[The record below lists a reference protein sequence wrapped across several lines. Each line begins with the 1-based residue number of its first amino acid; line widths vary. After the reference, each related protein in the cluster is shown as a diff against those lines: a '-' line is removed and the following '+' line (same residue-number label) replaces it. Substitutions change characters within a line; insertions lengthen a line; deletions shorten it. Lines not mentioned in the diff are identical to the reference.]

1 MASISPLARTSQ
13 QVIPNQQIPS
23 KVFLSEDGFDQ
34 PCDIITLVVND
45 CELKAHRKVLSEA
58 SPFFEKLLD
67 SDMKE
72 SNEGVVRLKMFTES
86 VMRKT
91 LGFIYTGNVQ
101 ILNEDDARD
110 VIVIADYLFLLTL
123 KTLAAQALQQKLNAS
138 NCISIFRFAYEY
150 RCEEL
155 VFKAKNFLLANFT
168 ELFAANRE
176 DFLEMSSEELIMLI
190 SSDELPVK
198 VEKDVFGIILAWI
211 NHDRNMRKNCFT
223 ELFRHVRLVCI
234 SRDSLCNDIV
244 TNDLV
249 TDNEC
254 CLELVK
260 EAIELI
266 DSTKVFESVLCKPRK
281 SLEASAIV
289 ADIGYQLMLYFPRE
303 DRWYEKRQKRRLLSG
318 DINGVLFC
326 HDKIYYTSR
335 KKARES
341 YTFGTS
347 ERKPYSFGES
357 SSLHINCY
365 IPLSETWKSLP
376 SLNDGLLKE
385 ILVYKDEMYAVRSPC
400 LSPCA
405 RACRYNF
412 RMRSGIVVIKYNTE
426 SNSWEDISSPEFLV
440 NREHYCIVTHD
451 NFIYFIGGTEW
462 SRNTPGGERLL
473 RDVDRYDLRRN
484 QWDKLAE
491 IQVAREGSGHGAAA
505 NGKIFIAGKVHYR
518 MEPDDRLCEMYN
530 ETTNEWQF
538 IKSFNIEPEKFG
550 GLVVVDEKLY
560 ALGEIRSWYSDRR
573 GERSGRLKVECYNA
587 DSDEWKL
594 KTEVAVLLRRFQ
606 FASYGTTTL
615 FQGFLSPYSFDC
627 SSCSVGPASQDT
639 QHQGRDERKCSVM

>member
-1 MASISPLARTSQ
+1 MASISPLARISQ
-13 QVIPNQQIPS
+13 QVLPNQQIPG
-23 KVFLSEDGFDQ
+23 KVFLSEDGLDQ
-34 PCDIITLVVND
+34 PCIITLVVND
-45 CELKAHRKVLSEA
+45 GELKAHRKVLSEA
-58 SPFFEKLLD
+58 SSFFEKLLN

-72 SNEGVVRLKMFTES
+72 SNEGVVRMEMFTES

-110 VIVIADYLFLLTL
+110 VVVIADFLFLLTL

-138 NCISIFRFAYEY
+138 NSISIFRFAYKY

-155 VFKAKNFLLANFT
+155 VSKAKKFLPANFT

-176 DFLEMSSEELIMLI
+176 DVLEMSSEELIMLI
-190 SSDELPVK
+190 SCDELPVK
-198 VEKDVFGIILAWI
+198 IEKDVFDIILAWI

-223 ELFRHVRLVCI
+223 ELFRHVRLVYI
-234 SRDSLCNDIV
+234 SRDSLYSDIV
-244 TNDLV
+244 TSDLV

-289 ADIGYQLMLYFPRE
+289 AHIESSPLMLYFPRE
-303 DRWYEKRQKRRLLSG
+303 DRWYEKKRLLSG
-318 DINGVLFC
+318 DGVLFC

-335 KKARES
+335 KKVGEMYSRGSSERIPLSSRES
-341 YTFGTS
+341 C
-347 ERKPYSFGES
+347 
-357 SSLHINCY
+357 SLHINCY
-365 IPLSETWKSLP
+365 NPLSETWKSLP

-385 ILVYKDEMYAVRSPC
+385 IFVYNDEMYAVRSPC

-405 RACRYNF
+405 RACGYSF
-412 RMRSGIVVIKYNTE
+412 RWRSGIIVTKYNTE
-426 SNSWEDISSPEFLV
+426 SNSWEDLSSLEFLV
-440 NREHYCIVTHD
+440 NREHHCIVTHN

-462 SRNTPGGERLL
+462 SRNTPGERLL

-484 QWDKLAE
+484 QWDKLAD

-518 MEPDDRLCEMYN
+518 MEPDDHLCEMYN
-530 ETTNEWQF
+530 ETTNEWHF
-538 IKSFNIEPEKFG
+538 IKSFNIELDKFG
-550 GLVVVDEKLY
+550 GLIVVDEKLY
-560 ALGEIRSWYSDRR
+560 AMGEIRSWYCSRG
-573 GERSGRLKVECYNA
+573 GERMGRLKVECYNA
-587 DSDEWKL
+587 ESDEWKL
-594 KTEVAVLLRRFQ
+594 KTEVAVNLHRFQ
-606 FASYGTTTL
+606 LASYGTMKL

-627 SSCSVGPASQDT
+627 SSCSVAPASQVT
-639 QHQGRDERKCSVM
+639 VHHGGDERKCSVM

>member
-72 SNEGVVRLKMFTES
+72 SNEGVVRLEMFTES

-101 ILNEDDARD
+101 ILNEDDASD
-110 VIVIADYLFLLTL
+110 MVVIADYLFLLNL

-150 RCEEL
+150 RCDEL
-155 VFKAKNFLLANFT
+155 VSKAKNFVLANFT

-176 DFLEMSSEELIMLI
+176 DVLEMSSEELIMLI
-190 SSDELPVK
+190 SSDDLPVK
-198 VEKDVFGIILAWI
+198 MEKDVFDIILAWI
-211 NHDRNMRKNCFT
+211 NLDRNMRKNCFT

-266 DSTKVFESVLCKPRK
+266 DSTKVLKSVLCKPRK
-281 SLEASAIV
+281 SLEPSAIV
-289 ADIGYQLMLYFPRE
+289 ADIRYQLMIYFPIE
-303 DRWYEKRQKRRLLSG
+303 DRWYEKRPLLSG
-318 DINGVLFC
+318 DGAFFC

-335 KKARES
+335 KEVGGIYIRGSSEKRPIP
-341 YTFGTS
+341 FGKS
-347 ERKPYSFGES
+347 R
-357 SSLHINCY
+357 SLHINCY
-365 IPLSETWKSLP
+365 IPHSETRKSLP
-376 SLNDGLLKE
+376 SLNDGLLRE
-385 ILVYKDEMYAVRSPC
+385 IFVYNDETYAVRSPC
-400 LSPCA
+400 L
-405 RACRYNF
+405 RR
-412 RMRSGIVVIKYNTE
+412 GIIVTKYNTE
-426 SNSWEDISSPEFLV
+426 SNSWEYISSPEFLV

-473 RDVDRYDLRRN
+473 RDVDRFDLRRN
-484 QWDKLAE
+484 QWDKLAD
-491 IQVAREGSGHGAAA
+491 IQVAREGTGHGTAA

-518 MEPDDRLCEMYN
+518 MEPDDHLCEMYN

-639 QHQGRDERKCSVM
+639 FHQGRDEGECSVM

>member
-13 QVIPNQQIPS
+13 QVIPNQQIPG
-23 KVFLSEDGFDQ
+23 KVFLSEDGLDQ

-45 CELKAHRKVLSEA
+45 CALKAHRNVLAEA

-72 SNEGVVRLKMFTES
+72 SNEGVVRLEMFTES

-101 ILNEDDARD
+101 ILNEDDASD
-110 VIVIADYLFLLTL
+110 MVVIADYLFLLNL

-138 NCISIFRFAYEY
+138 NSISIFRFAYEY

-155 VFKAKNFLLANFT
+155 VSKAKNFLLANFT

-176 DFLEMSSEELIMLI
+176 DVLEMSSEELIMLI

-198 VEKDVFGIILAWI
+198 MEKDVFDIILAWI

-234 SRDSLCNDIV
+234 SRDSLCSDIV

-266 DSTKVFESVLCKPRK
+266 DSTKVLKSVNCKPRK

-289 ADIGYQLMLYFPRE
+289 ADIGYQLMIYFPRE
-303 DRWYEKRQKRRLLSG
+303 DRWYKKRPLLGG
-318 DINGVLFC
+318 DGVLFC
-326 HDKIYYTSR
+326 HDKIYYTRR
-335 KKARES
+335 KKVGEMYIMGS
-341 YTFGTS
+341 S
-347 ERKPYSFGES
+347 ERIPIRFGSPVAFISTVTFHTLKLGSRYLAS
-357 SSLHINCY
+357 SSQ
-365 IPLSETWKSLP
+365 
-376 SLNDGLLKE
+376 
-385 ILVYKDEMYAVRSPC
+385 
-400 LSPCA
+400 
-405 RACRYNF
+405 
-412 RMRSGIVVIKYNTE
+412 NTTQ
-426 SNSWEDISSPEFLV
+426 NPISWEYISSPEFLV

-505 NGKIFIAGKVHYR
+505 NGKIFIAGKVHHR

-560 ALGEIRSWYSDRR
+560 ALGEIRSWYRDLR

-587 DSDEWKL
+587 ESDEWKL
-594 KTEVAVLLRRFQ
+594 KTEVAVGLHRFQ
-606 FASYGTTTL
+606 SANYGTMKL
-615 FQGFLSPYSFDC
+615 FPGFLS
-627 SSCSVGPASQDT
+627 
-639 QHQGRDERKCSVM
+639 